1 MRRRTVRP
9 SPWRGVLA
17 GAVGGFAAAWA
28 MEQFQAR
35 LSEATGDGVEQAQQ
49 VSGRPS
55 AWDGRSQDQLS
66 GALEPATV
74 ATADAGTALVLGRPL
89 DADEWSTAGPLM
101 HYAFGVT
108 VGAVYGALAETR
120 PEVTRLGGLPFGLT
134 VWSAADEL
142 GVPLLGLAPPP
153 QDRPLRAHA
162 YSFLSHV
169 VYGVTTEVVRYTFRG
184 SASGGGD

>member
-1 MRRRTVRP
+1 MRWRTDTP
-9 SPWRGVLA
+9 SPWRGLLA

-35 LSEATGDGVEQAQQ
+35 LSDATADGVDDAQRA
-49 VSGRPS
+49 SGRPS
-55 AWDGRSQDQLS
+55 AWDARSQDQLS

-74 ATADAGTALVLGRPL
+74 ATADAGAELVLGRRL
-89 DADEWSTAGPLM
+89 AADEWSTAGPLM

-120 PEVTRLGGLPFGLT
+120 PEVTRLGGVAFGLT

-142 GVPLLGLAPPP
+142 GVPLLNLAPPP

-169 VYGVTTEVVRYTFRG
+169 VYGMTTEVVRYTFRG
-184 SASGGGD
+184 SAVGAGD

>member
-101 HYAFGVT
+101 HYGFGVT

-120 PEVTRLGGLPFGLT
+120 PEVTRLGGIPFGLT

-184 SASGGGD
+184 SAPAAGD